1 MTTFGEDERVRYAI
15 EKVRAA
21 KERRRR
27 SNRTTSVSGIAANQH
42 QACWPRWYS
51 RPCPPPIIVSVMSC
65 PLTRTRASVP
75 RISSQAIANWLRHGL
90 VSRGQVVEVFERM
103 ALVADQQNA
112 DDATYRGNFSSA
124 SADIEQSWLQ
134 RRDRGRRSRRAN
146 ASRNISSIWFASFP
160 VTPRVMIEP
169 SEARFNWGRRF
180 RRRGLKGCL
189 LVDIAYSSH
198 RR

>member
-27 SNRTTSVSGIAANQH
+27 SNRTTSVSGIAADQH

-112 DDATYRGNFSSA
+112 DDATYIPMSSNFGSIAFWAARDLVFKGADQPSGCTEPLLHSA
-124 SADIEQSWLQ
+124 REKVKAH
-134 RRDRGRRSRRAN
+134 G
-146 ASRNISSIWFASFP
+146 
-160 VTPRVMIEP
+160 
-169 SEARFNWGRRF
+169 EAVSVSHWG
-180 RRRGLKGCL
+180 
-189 LVDIAYSSH
+189 
-198 RR
+198 